1 MDRRTEVNLE
11 AIERASRGEIA
22 ALQGERLRAQVENA
36 WQNVPFYRK
45 RWEAAGVR
53 PGDIRTPA
61 DLVKLPVVTKEDFEE
76 DLAQNP
82 PFGSYQGNAHPVR
95 IHASSGT
102 TGAPKPFF
110 HTQSDID
117 WIAKL
122 SARRLRAQG
131 MTPDDLV
138 QVTLPFSLYIG
149 GPIAIEG
156 AMKLGACVLA
166 TGTGAMT
173 TSRRQI
179 EIARQWGSTVLV
191 STPSYALRLAEV
203 AREMGFDPARDFR
216 FKMMYVTAEVCA
228 PETRREL
235 DRTWNTRVYDNYGSV
250 EAPASTYECHLRDGW
265 HISEDAYIFE
275 TVDPETKQ
283 PVPAGQ
289 DGVLLITSLFREASP
304 FIRYRVGDIVSLRD
318 DPCECGRTFL
328 RMSEVKGRADEML
341 KLRGVSIY
349 PKSIEQVL
357 RTIPELGLEWRL
369 VEESRGSVQDIL
381 VEVEA
386 GRALSDAERGEMEAS
401 VSEQLKHHLGIRP
414 EVRIFDPNTLISEEA
429 ADGRVKAKRVVRR
442 KIGNRE

>member
-1 MDRRTEVNLE
+1 ME
-11 AIERASRGEIA
+11 AIEQASREEIA
-22 ALQGERLRAQVENA
+22 ALQGERLRAQVQNA
-36 WQNVPFYRK
+36 WSNVPFYRK
-45 RWEAAGVR
+45 HWEAAGVR
-53 PGDIRTPA
+53 PEAIRNIT
-61 DLVKLPVVTKEDFEE
+61 DLAKLPLVTKEDFEQ
-76 DLAQNP
+76 DLTRNP
-82 PFGSYQGNAHPVR
+82 PFGSYQGAAHPVR
-95 IHASSGT
+95 IHASSGS

-110 HTQSDID
+110 HTRSDID

-149 GPIAIEG
+149 GPIAVEG
-156 AMKLGACVLA
+156 AMRLGACVMA

-173 TSRRQI
+173 PSRRQI
-179 EIARQWGSTVLV
+179 EVAYQWGSTVLV

-216 FKMMYVTAEVCA
+216 FKMMYVTAEVCS
-228 PETRREL
+228 PETRTEL
-235 DRTWNTRVYDNYGSV
+235 DRAWNTRVYDNYGSV
-250 EAPASTYECHLRDGW
+250 EAPASTFECHLRNGW

-275 TVDPETKQ
+275 TVDPETKR

-289 DGVLLITSLFREASP
+289 DGMLLITSLFREAAP

-318 DPCECGRTFL
+318 DACQCGRTL
-328 RMSEVKGRADEML
+328 RRMSEVKGRADEML
-341 KLRGVSIY
+341 KLRGVSVY
-349 PKSIEQVL
+349 PKSIERVL

-369 VEESRGSVQDIL
+369 VEESRGSSQDVL

-386 GRALSDAERGEMEAS
+386 ARPMPAVEREQMGNA

-414 EVRIFDPNTLISEEA
+414 EVRVFDPGALVSEET
-429 ADGRVKAKRVVRR
+429 ADGRVKVQRVVRR
-442 KIGNRE
+442 KRG

>member
-1 MDRRTEVNLE
+1 ME
-11 AIERASRGEIA
+11 AIERASRAKIV
-22 ALQGERLRAQVENA
+22 ALQGRLLRAQVRNA
-36 WQNVPFYRK
+36 WKNVPFYRK
-45 RWEAAGVR
+45 RWEAVGVR
-53 PGDIRTPA
+53 PKDIRTPA
-61 DLVKLPVVTKEDFEE
+61 DIVKLPFVTKEDFEQ
-76 DLAQNP
+76 DLAENP
-82 PFGSYQGNAHPVR
+82 PFGSYQGNANPVR

-110 HTQSDID
+110 HTQSDLD

-131 MTPDDLV
+131 VTPDDLV

-156 AMKLGACVLA
+156 AMKLGAGVLA

-173 TSRRQI
+173 PSRRQI

-203 AREMGFDPARDFR
+203 AREMGLDPARDFQFR
-216 FKMMYVTAEVCA
+216 MMYVTAEFCS
-228 PETRREL
+228 PETRQEL
-235 DRTWNTRVYDNYGSV
+235 ERSWNARIYDNYGSV
-250 EAPASTYECHLRDGW
+250 EAPASTYECRLRNGW

-283 PVPAGQ
+283 PVRAGQ
-289 DGVLLITSLFREASP
+289 DGMLLITSLFREASP
-304 FIRYRVGDIVSLRD
+304 FFRYRVEDIVSLRD
-318 DPCECGRTFL
+318 DACKCGRTFQ

-341 KLRGVSIY
+341 KLRGVSVY
-349 PKSIEQVL
+349 PKSIEGVL

-369 VEESRGSVQDIL
+369 VEESRGSVQEIS
-381 VEVEA
+381 VEVESA
-386 GRALSDAERGEMEAS
+386 RSLSAREQKQMAAS

-414 EVRIFDPNTLISEEA
+414 EVRIFDPGALVSDET
-429 ADGRVKAKRVVRR
+429 ADGRVKASRVVKRTAGAAKR
-442 KIGNRE
+442 TKREK

>member
-1 MDRRTEVNLE
+1 LE

-22 ALQGERLRAQVENA
+22 TLQGERLRAQVENA

-53 PGDIRTPA
+53 PEYVQTPA
-61 DLVKLPVVTKEDFEE
+61 DLVKLPLVTKEDFEQ
-76 DLAQNP
+76 DLRENP
-82 PFGSYQGNAHPVR
+82 PFGSYQGNANPVR

-110 HTQSDID
+110 HTQADLD
-117 WIAKL
+117 RIAEL

-131 MTPDDLV
+131 VTPNDLV

-173 TSRRQI
+173 PSRRQV
-179 EIARQWGSTVLV
+179 EIARLWRTTVLC

-203 AREMGFDPARDFR
+203 AREMGLDPARDFHFR
-216 FKMMYVTAEVCA
+216 MMYVTAEFCS
-228 PETRREL
+228 PETRQEL
-235 DRTWNTRVYDNYGSV
+235 ERSWNTRVYDNYGSV
-250 EAPASTYECHLRDGW
+250 EAPASTYECHLRNGW

-283 PVPAGQ
+283 PVSPGEE
-289 DGVLLITSLFREASP
+289 GMLLITSLFREASP
-304 FIRYRVGDIVSLRD
+304 FFRYRVGDIVSLWD
-318 DPCECGRTFL
+318 EPCECGRTFR
-328 RMSEVKGRADEML
+328 RMSEVKGRADEMV
-341 KLRGVSIY
+341 KLRGVSVY
-349 PKSIEQVL
+349 PKSIERVL
-357 RTIPELGLEWRL
+357 RTIPELGMEWRL
-369 VEESRGSVQDIL
+369 VEEQRGSVQEIS

-386 GRALSDAERGEMEAS
+386 ARPLPAEEQEKLARS
-401 VSEQLKHHLGIRP
+401 ISEQLKHHLGIRP
-414 EVRIFDPNTLISEEA
+414 EVHIFDPGLLISEET
-429 ADGRVKAKRVVRR
+429 ADGRVKARRLVKRTETSPDPA
-442 KIGNRE
+442 KGGK

>member
-1 MDRRTEVNLE
+1 ME
-11 AIERASRGEIA
+11 AIEQASREEIA
-22 ALQGERLRAQVENA
+22 ALQGERLRAQVQNA
-36 WQNVPFYRK
+36 WSNVPFYRK
-45 RWEAAGVR
+45 HWEAAGVR
-53 PGDIRTPA
+53 PDAIRNIA
-61 DLVKLPVVTKEDFEE
+61 DLTKLPLVTKEDFEQ
-76 DLAQNP
+76 DLTRNP
-82 PFGSYQGNAHPVR
+82 PFGSYQGVAHPVR
-95 IHASSGT
+95 IHASSGS

-110 HTQSDID
+110 HTRSDID

-149 GPIAIEG
+149 GPIAVEG
-156 AMKLGACVLA
+156 AMRLGACVMA

-173 TSRRQI
+173 PSRRQI
-179 EIARQWGSTVLV
+179 EVAYQWGSTVLV

-203 AREMGFDPARDFR
+203 AREMGLDPARDFR
-216 FKMMYVTAEVCA
+216 FKMMYVTAEVCS
-228 PETRREL
+228 PQTRAEL
-235 DRTWNTRVYDNYGSV
+235 DRAWNTRVYDNYGSV
-250 EAPASTYECHLRDGW
+250 EAPASTFECRLRNGW

-289 DGVLLITSLFREASP
+289 DGMLLITSLFREASP

-318 DPCECGRTFL
+318 DACQCGRTL
-328 RMSEVKGRADEML
+328 RRMSEVKGRADEML
-341 KLRGVSIY
+341 KLRGVSVY

-369 VEESRGSVQDIL
+369 VEESRGSVQDVL

-386 GRALSDAERGEMEAS
+386 ARPMPAVEQEKMGDA

-414 EVRIFDPNTLISEEA
+414 EVRIFDPGALVSEQTV
-429 ADGRVKAKRVVRR
+429 DGRVKVQRVVRR
-442 KIGNRE
+442 KKA